1 MGARRP
7 RKSTPDNPPPP
18 AGEAQVS
25 LRLDADNAE
34 QDAALTAA
42 AERVKAAAAR
52 ISKPTTKAA
61 EAGGSAQ
68 DTQVGDS
75 AAPKRRGGGRRRSPA
90 TAEAV
95 AESKTAEV
103 KATETKAAEVK
114 AADPA
119 PEPEP
124 AVEAPKPL
132 VSRAAPPSLQNFIG
146 STRDTQEGVISRVKK
161 SMADWAPPPPTK
173 PDATPAKTLDR
184 LNEDKQL
191 MYGEGVLALRL
202 QKALKGAQK
211 QVENAPP
218 KVAPAP
224 EPEPAATP
232 SWTPKQAPQR
242 SFPTRTSSYDVT
254 RPVETKEPPKADP
267 VEPKKVAEKK
277 PEGDKKAPYFKPITG
292 PAALVGKGLKKTGG
306 AVGRGLDAAYRRLPN
321 YAANIATVGVG
332 GALGVS
338 LAGKLARMA
347 RQGVSDIQ
355 GEPAKEEKKQE
366 GGTEEIPKPA
376 AAEPAKPVGT
386 PARKL
391 SSDVFKKNKPAVNTG
406 SSILR
411 NLRGQA

>member
-7 RKSTPDNPPPP
+7 RKNADTTNAD
-18 AGEAQVS
+18 AQRS
-25 LRLDADNAE
+25 LTLDADNE
-34 QDAALTAA
+34 TQVDALKAA
-42 AERVKAAAAR
+42 AERVRAAAGKKTPNQAVA
-52 ISKPTTKAA
+52 AA
-61 EAGGSAQ
+61 ETAGDAQ
-68 DTQVGDS
+68 ATEVGDA
-75 AAPKRRGGGRRRSPA
+75 AAPKRRGGGRKKAAPA
-90 TAEAV
+90 V
-95 AESKTAEV
+95 
-103 KATETKAAEVK
+103 AAEVK
-114 AADPA
+114 AAAPPPA
-119 PEPEP
+119 AEPEP
-124 AVEAPKPL
+124 VVETPPPPARR
-132 VSRAAPPSLQNFIG
+132 SAPPSLQNFIG

-184 LNEDKQL
+184 LDEDKQL

-218 KVAPAP
+218 KAAPAP
-224 EPEPAATP
+224 EPKSDATP
-232 SWTPKQAPQR
+232 SWMPKEAPQR
-242 SFPTRTSSYDVT
+242 SFPTRTSTYDVT
-254 RPVETKEPPKADP
+254 RPVETKEPPKAEP
-267 VEPKKVAEKK
+267 AEPKKVAEKK

-292 PAALVGKGLKKTGG
+292 PAAVVGKLGKKAGG
-306 AVGRGLDAAYRRLPN
+306 AVGYGLDAAYRRLPN
-321 YAANIATVGVG
+321 YAANIATASVG
-332 GALGVS
+332 GPLIYYGGS
-338 LAGKLARMA
+338 LVAKVIRESN
-347 RQGVSDIQ
+347 RNYR